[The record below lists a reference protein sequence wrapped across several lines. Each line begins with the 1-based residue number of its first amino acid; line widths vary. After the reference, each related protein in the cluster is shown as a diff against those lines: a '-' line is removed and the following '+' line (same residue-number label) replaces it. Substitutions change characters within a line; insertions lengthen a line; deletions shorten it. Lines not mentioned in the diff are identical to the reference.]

1 MTTLEDRYRQRN
13 PRSLELYER
22 HRSTTPGGV
31 AKGAYYYNPF
41 PLTMERGEGCYL
53 WDVDG
58 HRYVDFVNHHT
69 GQVLGNN
76 HPAVVE
82 AVKQQMERGIAVGA
96 PMGVEKEL
104 CAELC
109 RRVKTIERVRFCN
122 SGTEATLH
130 AVRLA
135 RGFSGRPKIAKFE
148 GCYHGSH
155 DAVEISVAPPLEQA
169 GPAEEPAAVVQ
180 TGGMSPH
187 AVEEIVILP
196 LNDIDN
202 TERLIARHRDELACV
217 LLEPKAGILD
227 IPGKFIQAVRE
238 ITRKNDV
245 LLIFDEIVAFRVG
258 MGGAQEYYGI
268 DPDLTAFG
276 KIVGGG
282 FPVGAFGG
290 RADLM
295 DMFDPTAG
303 KGMGQSGTFSAHPL
317 TMAAGLAM
325 LRELTPEAYDH
336 LNGLGDRLSGGL
348 NEMFERNGIDA
359 VALNTGSVFSVYFT
373 SNGKP
378 GSYRDLGGVDKS
390 MAHPIFLA
398 LLEQGYFLGFGL
410 GMCAVSLPTEAGHVD
425 GLVNAF
431 ESAVEVVKS
440 EQRP

>member
-1 MTTLEDRYRQRN
+1 MTTLEERYRQRN

-31 AKGAYYYNPF
+31 AKGAYFYNPY

-96 PMGVEKEL
+96 PMGIEKEL
-104 CAELC
+104 CAEMC

-155 DAVEISVAPPLEQA
+155 DAVEISVAPPLDQA
-169 GPAEEPAAVVQ
+169 GPAEEPVAVVQ
-180 TGGMSPH
+180 TGGISPH
-187 AVEEIVILP
+187 AVEDIVILP

-202 TERLIARHRDELACV
+202 TERLIARHRDQLACV

-227 IPGKFIQAVRE
+227 IPGEFIQAVRE

-295 DMFDPTAG
+295 DLFDPTAG

-348 NEMFERNGIDA
+348 NEMFEGNGIDA
-359 VALNTGSVFSVYFT
+359 VAHNTGSVFSVYFT

-378 GSYRDLGGVDKS
+378 RSYRDLSGVDKS
-390 MAHPIFLA
+390 MTHPVFLA

-410 GMCAVSLPTEAGHVD
+410 GMCAVSLPTEASHVD

-431 ESAVEVVKS
+431 ETAVEVVRS
-440 EQRP
+440 EQGH